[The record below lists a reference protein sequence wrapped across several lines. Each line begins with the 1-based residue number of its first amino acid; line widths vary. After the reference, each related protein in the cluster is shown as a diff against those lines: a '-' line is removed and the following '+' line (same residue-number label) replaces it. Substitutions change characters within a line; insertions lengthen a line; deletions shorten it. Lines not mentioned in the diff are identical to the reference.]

1 MASAPDY
8 YKTLGIGKK
17 ASADEIKQAF
27 RKLARKFHPDVNK
40 DPGAEERF
48 KEISEAYEVLGDP
61 EKRKAYDSYG
71 AGTPAGTYRGND
83 GQTYSW
89 SASGAWQDI
98 LNMFRTRK
106 GGGAS
111 ATTVPLDDLGID
123 DLFNDMFYGE
133 AATAGAGYRHAAGT
147 DPFARAAYAQPQE
160 HLDMEATLTVPLAV
174 MLQGGTRR
182 VSVDDK
188 TVDVRIR
195 KGTRPRQRM
204 RLRNMGRQGANGQV
218 GDLYVTIEAD
228 IPAGVTLDGDDV
240 HCNVDIPFQVAVL
253 GGQMTF
259 ALPDESKIRV
269 SVPAGTS
276 SGRRFSVRGHGLSE
290 GGRCLLHAQVSV
302 PNELSE
308 GFLTKFRKLCDD
320 EGLPVASAG

>member
-1 MASAPDY
+1 MAAAPDY
-8 YKTLGIGKK
+8 YKTLGVNKR
-17 ASADEIKQAF
+17 ASADDIKQAF

-40 DPGAEERF
+40 EPGAEERF

-71 AGTPAGTYRGND
+71 AGSPTGTYRGND
-83 GQTYSW
+83 GQTYAW

-98 LNMFRTRK
+98 LNMFRARK

-111 ATTVPLDDLGID
+111 QSTVPLDDLGIE
-123 DLFNDMFYGE
+123 DLFDDMFSG
-133 AATAGAGYRHAAGT
+133 ATRTGGGTYRGHSDS
-147 DPFARAAYAQPQE
+147 DPFGDASYARSTE
-160 HLDMEATLTVPLAV
+160 NLDMEATLTVPLSV
-174 MLQGGTRR
+174 MMQGGTRR

-204 RLRNMGRQGANGQV
+204 RLRRMGRQGSGGQV
-218 GDLYVTIEAD
+218 GDLYVTIDAD

-240 HCNVDIPFQVAVL
+240 HCNVDIPFQIAVL

-259 ALPDESKIRV
+259 ELPDDAKIRV
-269 SVPAGTS
+269 TVPAGTS
-276 SGRRFSVRGHGLSE
+276 SGRRFSVRGHGLSDE
-290 GGRCLLHAQVSV
+290 GRCLLHAQVSV
-302 PNELSE
+302 PSHLSRD
-308 GFLTKFRKLCDD
+308 FLSKFKKLCQD
-320 EGLPVASAG
+320 ERLPVD